1 MKGDLERLI
10 STDLST
16 ADWILFGHLESAAT
30 SRGAHHYE
38 DYGKSLIDIMS
49 MLV

>member
-10 STDLST
+10 RTDFST
-16 ADWILFGHLESAAT
+16 DWILFGHLESAAT
-30 SRGAHHYE
+30 SWGAHHYE